1 MVGVLGRNKQ
11 RVVFF
16 ISALCLIIA
25 GGWGCSCDLRRPSP
39 PQDGIADNDGG
50 DTERQGIE
58 LVGVEQIPTEKAP
71 DGTAPDLSRPDGTTP
86 DGTTPDGNAPDDPT
100 GENTTS
106 EFLADGPVT
115 TENPPSEPIIPDNT
129 TGGTCQGAGQTNYTD
144 LLLEMKNRKGY
155 IQIPVAQANVCITGA
170 ACQESCIQTTAQGEY
185 AFSQI
190 PNTTVLRWD
199 FKHPDF
205 DPFFFYGTHEAIER
219 HRRITNPFQI
229 PRKDTLK
236 PFLEPV
242 IGEALDPNKGI
253 LLYFLGKDGLSKP
266 DVKLSTTSAKGPH
279 LTINF
284 FSINGFYANVAP
296 GSYTL
301 EAVVDAQTICVPE
314 LAESI
319 ARDNTAR
326 IRIEAGKITYV
337 TFLCKDKP

>member
-16 ISALCLIIA
+16 ISALCLMIA

-39 PQDGIADNDGG
+39 PQDGIANNEGG

-58 LVGVEQIPTEKAP
+58 FVGVEQPPSEKLP
-71 DGTAPDLSRPDGTTP
+71 DGGLPDNTRPDGSLPDGSTP
-86 DGTTPDGNAPDDPT
+86 DGSDPDGATGDNAP
-100 GENTTS
+100 S

-115 TENPPSEPIIPDNT
+115 TENPPSEAIIPDNSS
-129 TGGTCQGAGQTNYTD
+129 GTCQGAGQTNYTD
-144 LLLEMKNRKGY
+144 LLLEMKNRRGY
-155 IQIPVAQANVCITGA
+155 IQIPVEQASVCITGA
-170 ACQESCIQTTAQGEY
+170 SCQESCVQTTVQGEY

-190 PNTTVLRWD
+190 PNTTALRWD

-205 DPFFFYGTHEAIER
+205 EPFFFYGTHEAIER

-253 LLYFLGKDGLSKP
+253 LLYFLGKDGLDKP

-279 LTINF
+279 LSINF

-301 EAVVDAQTICVPE
+301 EALVDAKTICVPE

-326 IRIEAGKITYV
+326 LRIEAGKITYV